1 MRFIK
6 KKKIS
11 THWQHALSFFF
22 FTFMVNFDCN
32 LFQVMI
38 EPRRINV
45 RGIISVQ
52 PDTGSGGGAIVF
64 LVFFPLF
71 FFFSTIRWKKIAYSH
86 QRTVYCNQLRIQFAL
101 IIRIPITG
109 PFDSPTSVRFFF
121 FFNPTVPLS
130 LVSPI
135 TICLAVYFFFFHLSP
150 SLERNVSRADFYSY
164 LCKHNR

>member
-6 KKKIS
+6 KKKYPHIDNTRS
-11 THWQHALSFFF
+11 SFF
-22 FTFMVNFDCN
+22 FTFMVNFD

-109 PFDSPTSVRFFF
+109 PFDFPTSVRFFF
-121 FFNPTVPLS
+121 FLIQPFR
-130 LVSPI
+130 
-135 TICLAVYFFFFHLSP
+135 YRLSP
-150 SLERNVSRADFYSY
+150 R
-164 LCKHNR
+164 

>member
-1 MRFIK
+1 MTTR
-6 KKKIS
+6 
-11 THWQHALSFFF
+11 ALLFF

-135 TICLAVYFFFFHLSP
+135 TICLAVYFFFSISLRPSNVTFHARIFIRISASITDNSP
-150 SLERNVSRADFYSY
+150 RSSLRR
-164 LCKHNR
+164 

>member
-6 KKKIS
+6 KKYPHIDNTRS
-11 THWQHALSFFF
+11 SFF

-71 FFFSTIRWKKIAYSH
+71 FFSTIRWKKIAYSH

-109 PFDSPTSVRFFF
+109 PFDFPTSVRFFF
-121 FFNPTVPLS
+121 FLIQPFR
-130 LVSPI
+130 
-135 TICLAVYFFFFHLSP
+135 YRLSP
-150 SLERNVSRADFYSY
+150 R
-164 LCKHNR
+164 

>member
-1 MRFIK
+1 MTTR
-6 KKKIS
+6 
-11 THWQHALSFFF
+11 ALLFF

-109 PFDSPTSVRFFF
+109 PFDFPTSVRFFF
-121 FFNPTVPLS
+121 FLIQPFR
-130 LVSPI
+130 
-135 TICLAVYFFFFHLSP
+135 YRLSP
-150 SLERNVSRADFYSY
+150 R
-164 LCKHNR
+164 

>member
-1 MRFIK
+1 MTTR
-6 KKKIS
+6 
-11 THWQHALSFFF
+11 ALLFF

-52 PDTGSGGGAIVF
+52 PDTGSGGGGQSCYGVF
-64 LVFFPLF
+64 GIFPSL

-121 FFNPTVPLS
+121 FFLIQPFR
-130 LVSPI
+130 
-135 TICLAVYFFFFHLSP
+135 YRLSP
-150 SLERNVSRADFYSY
+150 R
-164 LCKHNR
+164 